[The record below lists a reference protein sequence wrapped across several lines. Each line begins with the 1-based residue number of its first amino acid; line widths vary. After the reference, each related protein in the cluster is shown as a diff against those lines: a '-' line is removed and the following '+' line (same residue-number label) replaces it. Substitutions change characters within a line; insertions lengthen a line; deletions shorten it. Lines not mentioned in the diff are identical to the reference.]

1 MSRMEGT
8 VLEDVLLLLAATLA
22 VVVGVRRLKMPPI
35 IGFLAVGMAV
45 GPHALGWVATT
56 ETTVA
61 LAEFGIVFLL
71 FTLGLEFSLPR
82 LIATRGEVFL
92 LGSLQVGATTA
103 AVAAIAVT
111 FDVPLAVAVL
121 LGGAVAMS
129 STAIVLQQL
138 TQQGELNRTHGRL
151 AFGTLLFQ
159 DLAVVPFL
167 ALAGVLA
174 SADAAISTPE
184 ISFAILKAAIA
195 LVIVLAAGRWL
206 LRPLF
211 HEIAASGAP
220 ELFTFAVLFVAI
232 GAAWSTHAAGLTF
245 ALGAFLA
252 GMMLAETEYRYQV
265 EAGIRPF
272 RDTLL
277 GLFFVTVGMQ
287 LDVPGLFRHLPAVTA
302 ILAGML
308 LLKTV
313 IVMLAARGFA
323 GQWFKALRTGIVL
336 SEGGEFGFALLTL
349 VLQNRLIGTEITQ
362 PLLAAITLS
371 MVLSPFLIRHNKR
384 IARLVLRESGPAQ
397 TELARIDAA
406 TQALAAREHVILCG
420 YGRVGQNVA
429 RVLESQ
435 GFEYLAMDLD
445 PFRVRTARAA
455 GDPVIYGDAADEPM
469 LHSVG
474 LERASAVIVT
484 FSDSE
489 RSLRIVEAVRRT
501 RVFVP
506 LLVRTMD
513 DTRLEELHAAGATEV
528 VPETLE
534 SALTLVSHALL
545 MLDVPMSRVLRT
557 VGEIRRQR
565 YKILRTVFRREDA
578 ELIDETHALREEL
591 HTVVLPPGAWS
602 VARTL
607 REIRERG
614 AEVSFTAVR
623 RDGIVGRDPDQD
635 MKLRQGDIVILFGTP
650 EANEHAEAVLLA
662 G

>member
-1 MSRMEGT
+1 MDES
-8 VLEDVLLLLAATLA
+8 VLEDVLLLLAATLV
-22 VVVGVRRLKMPPI
+22 VVVGVRRLRLPPI

-45 GPHALGWVATT
+45 GPFALGWVENTQTT
-56 ETTVA
+56 GA
-61 LAEFGIVFLL
+61 LAEFGVVFLL

-82 LIATRGEVFL
+82 LIATRNEVFW
-92 LGSLQVGATTA
+92 LGGLQVGATTA
-103 AVAAIAVT
+103 AAATLAWT
-111 FDVPLAVAVL
+111 LDVPLAVAIV

-129 STAIVLQQL
+129 STAIVLRQL
-138 TQQGELNRTHGRL
+138 TEQGELNRTHGRL
-151 AFGTLLFQ
+151 AFGALLFQ

-167 ALAGVLA
+167 ALAGVIA
-174 SADAAISTPE
+174 AADVGYSTPE
-184 ISFAILKAAIA
+184 IGYAVAKAAVA
-195 LVIVLAAGRWL
+195 LIIVLAAGRWL

-220 ELFTFAVLFVAI
+220 ELFTFAVLFVAM
-232 GAAWSTHAAGLTF
+232 GAAWATHAAGLTF

-252 GMMLAETEYRYQV
+252 GMMLAETEFRYQV

-287 LDVPGLFRHLPAVTA
+287 LDVPGLFRQLPAVTA

-308 LLKTV
+308 LAKVAIAT
-313 IVMLAARGFA
+313 LAARPFA
-323 GQWFKALRTGIVL
+323 GQWFKALRTGVVL

-349 VLQNRLIGTEITQ
+349 LLQNRLVGAEVTQ

-384 IARLVLRESGPAQ
+384 IARLLLHEEAPAQ
-397 TELARIDAA
+397 TELERADAA
-406 TQALAAREHVILCG
+406 TGALARREHVILCG

-429 RVLESQ
+429 RVLEGQ

-455 GDPVIYGDAADEPM
+455 GDPVIFGDAADERM
-469 LHSVG
+469 LRSVG
-474 LERASAVIVT
+474 LEHASAVIVT
-484 FSDSE
+484 FSDPE
-489 RSLRIVEAVRRT
+489 RSLRIVETVRRL
-501 RVFVP
+501 RQGVP
-506 LLVRTMD
+506 LLVRTAD

-534 SALTLVSHALL
+534 AALMLVFHALL
-545 MLDVPMSRVLRT
+545 ALEVPMSRVIHT
-557 VGEIRRQR
+557 VGEIRRKR
-565 YKILRTVFRREDA
+565 YRMLRTVFRRESA
-578 ELIDETHALREEL
+578 ALIDESHALREEL

-602 VARTL
+602 VGRTI
-607 REIRERG
+607 REVRERG
-614 AEVSFTAVR
+614 AEVSFAAVR
-623 RDGIVGRDPDQD
+623 RDGIVGRDPDQE
-635 MKLRQGDIVILFGTP
+635 MKLREGDVVVLFGMP
-650 EANEHAEAVLLA
+650 EAHEHAEAVLLA